1 MRKSFT
7 NLTEQMS
14 KKGFKL
20 RTWAKFK
27 KLNESDYRLLLNMS
41 YGKTKGIRGR
51 AKELKEMLEKDGFK
65 VA

>member
-7 NLTEQMS
+7 SLTEQMI

-51 AKELKEMLEKDGFK
+51 AKELRIMLEKDGFK

>member
-1 MRKSFT
+1 MKNKLIKT
-7 NLTEQMS
+7 MS
-14 KKGFKL
+14 AKGVKL

>member
-7 NLTEQMS
+7 SLTEQMS

-27 KLNESDYRLLLNMS
+27 KLNESDYRLFK
-41 YGKTKGIRGR
+41 Y
-51 AKELKEMLEKDGFK
+51 ELWQNKRYKRQSQRIK
-65 VA
+65 RNVRKRWI

>member
-7 NLTEQMS
+7 SLTEQMS

-27 KLNESDYRLLLNMS
+27 KLNESDYRLLLKIWAM
-41 YGKTKGIRGR
+41 
-51 AKELKEMLEKDGFK
+51 AKQK
-65 VA
+65 V

>member
-1 MRKSFT
+1 MRNNFT
-7 NLTEQMS
+7 NLTEQMA

-20 RTWAKFK
+20 RTWAKAK
-27 KLNESDYRLLLNMS
+27 KLNESDYRLILNMS

-51 AKELKEMLEKDGFK
+51 AKELREMLEKDGFK